1 MVNILFH
8 VHMATKK
15 QSENLALNL
24 HMLAKKQNEL
34 NIIIFV
40 SEIQFNNLD
49 GRFRSR
55 GKI

>member
-24 HMLAKKQNEL
+24 HMLAKKT
-34 NIIIFV
+34 
-40 SEIQFNNLD
+40 
-49 GRFRSR
+49 
-55 GKI
+55 K